1 MDQPHEPGTRATACT
16 TVRSCRSCGREDLHR
31 VLDLGRVPLANAL
44 LERPE
49 VDEQRYPLTLAF
61 CPGCSLVQI
70 LETVDPEVL
79 FGHYLYFSSFSK
91 AMLAHAKAEAEM
103 LIKRR
108 GLNHRSLVVEV
119 ASNDGYLLRNF
130 VDRGIGV
137 LGVEPARNIAQVAI
151 NNGVPTRCAFF
162 GQRYAEDLRREG
174 LAADCVLG
182 NNVLAHVA
190 DLNGFVRGA
199 AALLKPD
206 GVCVF
211 EFPYLGD
218 MIEHLEFDT
227 IYHEHLC
234 YFSLHAIDALFAR
247 HGLRLV
253 DVERLSVHGGSLRVF
268 GEPTPAGTPRS
279 ERVSALLEHERAS
292 GMTGPG
298 YYARFAERVRGVVRD
313 LVTELEGRR
322 ARGQR
327 LAAYGASAKGSTL
340 MNYAGIDA
348 RHLEY
353 VCDLSTA
360 KQGRY
365 TPGNHLPIVS
375 PDRLNEPTA
384 RPDAVLLLSWNWA
397 REIAEQQSAYLNTG
411 GEFIV
416 PIPSVRSL
424 RSGDVSALGVI
435 AGPSAVGSRS

>member
-1 MDQPHEPGTRATACT
+1 MDQPHEPGPRAPICT
-16 TVRSCRSCGREDLHR
+16 TVRSCRSCGREGLQR

-44 LERPE
+44 LERPDAE
-49 VDEQRYPLTLAF
+49 EQRFPLTLAF

-70 LETVDPEVL
+70 LETIDPEVL
-79 FGHYLYFSSFSK
+79 FGHYLYFSSFSR
-91 AMLAHAKAEAEM
+91 AMLAHARAEAEM
-103 LIKRR
+103 LIERR
-108 GLNHRSLVVEV
+108 GLDGRSLVIEV
-119 ASNDGYLLRNF
+119 ASNDGYLLKNF
-130 VDRGIGV
+130 VARGIPV
-137 LGVEPARNIAQVAI
+137 LGIEPARNIAQVAI
-151 NNGVPTRCAFF
+151 SHGVPTRCEFF
-162 GQRYAEDLRREG
+162 GERCAEQLRREG

-199 AALLKPD
+199 AILLKPD

-218 MIEHLEFDT
+218 LIEHLEFDT

-247 HGLRLV
+247 HALRLV

-268 GEPTPAGTPRS
+268 GEPAASGARPS
-279 ERVSALLEHERAS
+279 ERVTALLAHERAS
-292 GMTGPG
+292 GMTGPDS
-298 YYARFAERVRGVVRD
+298 YARFADRVRGVVRE
-313 LVTELEGRR
+313 LMAELEGRR

-340 MNYAGIDA
+340 MNYAGIDR

-353 VCDLSTA
+353 VCDVSTA

-365 TPGNHLPIVS
+365 TPGNRLPIVS
-375 PDRLNEPTA
+375 PDRLGDPAT

-397 REIAEQQSAYLNTG
+397 REIAEQQSSYLREG

-416 PIPSVRSL
+416 PIPSVRTL
-424 RSGDVSALGVI
+424 RAGDISALGVI
-435 AGPSAVGSRS
+435 GGPTPVGGRA